1 MKNVQRALAQ
11 LNKEIKMATEVTDQ
25 EPVLVLNDKKY
36 IISELEPQ
44 AQYCVGQMNFIQQ
57 NINKAQ
63 EELDRQQMAY
73 SGFQV
78 NLTAMLEEPDTEDS
92 AVAE

>member
-1 MKNVQRALAQ
+1 
-11 LNKEIKMATEVTDQ
+11 MAEVTDQ

-44 AQYCVGQMNFIQQ
+44 AQYCVGQMNFIQG

-63 EELDRQQMAY
+63 EELDRQTMAY
-73 SGFQV
+73 NGFQTKLV
-78 NLTAMLEEPDTEDS
+78 GMLEVPDTEPPS
-92 AVAE
+92 EEG